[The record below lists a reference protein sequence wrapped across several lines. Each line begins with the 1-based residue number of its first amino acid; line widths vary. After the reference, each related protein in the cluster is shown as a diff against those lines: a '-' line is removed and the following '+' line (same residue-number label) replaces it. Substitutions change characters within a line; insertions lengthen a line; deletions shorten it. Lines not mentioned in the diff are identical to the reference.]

1 MPLFGPPNIA
11 QLEAK
16 RDTQGLIKAL
26 GFKDAA
32 IRMAAA
38 DALAPL
44 KDPMA
49 VEPLVGLLGDEHP
62 GVRRAAVAALSARGG
77 FRVVEPLVSALEDRD
92 PEVRATART
101 AVYRRLMTDPDQ
113 DARRAA
119 TAALGRIRAGDA
131 VETLIKATIDA
142 DEGVRVAAIKSLE
155 AIGDVQAVVPLIIVL
170 AHEQIRQRSTGRSS
184 LAVERAASRALDTLC
199 VAGAIGPL
207 QSALGHDEADV
218 RDIAAR
224 RLSRVGSAEV
234 AGSLAA
240 ALHDKDPG
248 VRRSAA
254 RGLAEIGWQ
263 PPANLTG
270 AQYWV
275 ALREWRRCAESGS
288 AAIPLLLAAYDG
300 VDAPEQADIVAA
312 LVRLHWKPEA
322 ANATAAHYW
331 AAQGHWDKCIEIGE
345 PAVEALE
352 SILRAA
358 PRWRD
363 RVAAAAT
370 LATLNRPVSAPFARL
385 DLVQRALAIL
395 DGEGTGDEKRGL
407 LEALLTDEH
416 QLHADANESV
426 EWCACGYPA
435 SKVGNDELRVPLA
448 DLLGFEQSSSSVT
461 TYYCPS
467 CDTRRETVAT

>member
-254 RGLAEIGWQ
+254 RGLAEIGGQ
-263 PPANLTG
+263 PPANLPG

-300 VDAPEQADIVAA
+300 VDAPERADIVAA

>member
-142 DEGVRVAAIKSLE
+142 DEGVRVAAIRRARRRPRVTAHMAERCRFRARTIRVALHVLDPAESRGRGLYALPADHPARRRE
-155 AIGDVQAVVPLIIVL
+155 DEELPAVP
-170 AHEQIRQRSTGRSS
+170 
-184 LAVERAASRALDTLC
+184 ASRR
-199 VAGAIGPL
+199 
-207 QSALGHDEADV
+207 Q
-218 RDIAAR
+218 
-224 RLSRVGSAEV
+224 
-234 AGSLAA
+234 
-240 ALHDKDPG
+240 
-248 VRRSAA
+248 
-254 RGLAEIGWQ
+254 
-263 PPANLTG
+263 G
-270 AQYWV
+270 AQ
-275 ALREWRRCAESGS
+275 L
-288 AAIPLLLAAYDG
+288 
-300 VDAPEQADIVAA
+300 
-312 LVRLHWKPEA
+312 
-322 ANATAAHYW
+322 
-331 AAQGHWDKCIEIGE
+331 
-345 PAVEALE
+345 
-352 SILRAA
+352 
-358 PRWRD
+358 
-363 RVAAAAT
+363 
-370 LATLNRPVSAPFARL
+370 
-385 DLVQRALAIL
+385 
-395 DGEGTGDEKRGL
+395 
-407 LEALLTDEH
+407 
-416 QLHADANESV
+416 
-426 EWCACGYPA
+426 
-435 SKVGNDELRVPLA
+435 
-448 DLLGFEQSSSSVT
+448 
-461 TYYCPS
+461 
-467 CDTRRETVAT
+467 